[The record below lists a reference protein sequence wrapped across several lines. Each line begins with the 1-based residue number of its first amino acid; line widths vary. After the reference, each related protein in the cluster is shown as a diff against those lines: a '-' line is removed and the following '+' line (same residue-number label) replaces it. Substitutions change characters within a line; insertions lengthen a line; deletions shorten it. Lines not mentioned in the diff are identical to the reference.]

1 MGLNLN
7 NLPEKEYYTF
17 QEMADR
23 WGCDTNL
30 VEQLIEQNQLR
41 AAANLKELPIRGLII
56 DIENLDK
63 ESPYY
68 IRSMVEFADWD
79 PMLDD
84 FANQRNFYT
93 VELDDNELPIK
104 SSNLIAK
111 NEILSS
117 EKLKQYRYLYLTP
130 TLNSLSTNEGNLV
143 MCVDD
148 TGYDHDNDRATNL
161 VLGIPNREYFKYI
174 TKLERDRFENDF
186 GITSDTTD
194 IKLNVSAKTEN
205 IYLKLIQIFAE
216 VLLGDDLTDKPH
228 SNAAKIDRLLGKKDK
243 ELPCTIETLA
253 NYLNK

>member
-30 VEQLIEQNQLR
+30 IEQLIEQNQLR
-41 AAANLKELPIRGLII
+41 AAAILKELPIRGLLV

-63 ESPYY
+63 ESPYNL
-68 IRSMVEFADWD
+68 ISKAKFADWT

-84 FANQRNFYT
+84 FANERNIYT

-104 SSNLIAK
+104 SSNLKAK
-111 NEILSS
+111 NEILNS
-117 EKLKQYRYLYLTP
+117 EELKQYRYLYLTP
-130 TLNSLSTNEGNLV
+130 TLISLSTNEGSLV

-161 VLGIPNREYFKYI
+161 VLGIPNRKYFKYI
-174 TKLERDRFENDF
+174 TKLESNRFENDF

-205 IYLKLIQIFAE
+205 IYLKLIQVFAE
-216 VLLGDDLTDKPH
+216 VLLGDGLTNKPH
-228 SNAAKIDRLLGKKDK
+228 SNAAKNDRLLNKKGK
-243 ELPCTIETLA
+243 ELPCTVETLA